1 MPPDSYLV
9 DISFIPE
16 LKGIYSFN
24 GQLQIGSIVT
34 HQEIHASE
42 LVKSIA
48 PLLSRAC
55 GEVGT
60 PQVRARGTIG
70 GNIAHASPAAD
81 TVPPLILHDS
91 QVHLISRDS
100 ARSLA
105 LSSFL
110 KGPYSTCLKE
120 GELIQK
126 IILSPLKNFSFGF
139 QRLILR
145 ERVGIPRLI
154 VCVALKIGEAI
165 EEARI
170 SIGAA
175 TPVAFRPKRTE
186 EFLKGKGPKIG
197 VFKEASQFASQ
208 EMVEISGTRWST
220 PYKRPVVEALLRRA
234 LSEASGL
241 KRNGKSENKI

>member
-1 MPPDSYLV
+1 M
-9 DISFIPE
+9 DISFLPE
-16 LKGIYSFN
+16 LKGIQSLN
-24 GQLQIGSIVT
+24 GQLQIGSLVT
-34 HQEIHASE
+34 HQEIFASA
-42 LVKSIA
+42 LVRAFS

-70 GNIAHASPAAD
+70 GNVAHASPAAD

-100 ARSLA
+100 ARSLL

-110 KGPYSTCLKE
+110 KGPYLTCLKE

-126 IILSPLKNFSFGF
+126 IIISPLKDFSFGY

-145 ERVGIPRLI
+145 ESVGIPRLI
-154 VCVALKIGEAI
+154 VCVALKIGRVI

-186 EFLKGKGPKIG
+186 EFLREKVPTIE
-197 VFKEASQFASQ
+197 VFNQASGLASQ

-241 KRNGKSENKI
+241 ERNGQS